1 MVLLLRSRRDDAKN
15 CVLLI
20 TEGMSDPEL
29 RLVLEL
35 ATDEELMEFEEILY
49 STRFGCVLISLMLF
63 CLFCSDIFASVSL
76 FGNNIRTLRQN
87 W

>member
-1 MVLLLRSRRDDAKN
+1 
-15 CVLLI
+15 VLLI

-49 STRFGCVLISLMLF
+49 GTRFGCVLIFLILFAYLALM
-63 CLFCSDIFASVSL
+63 
-76 FGNNIRTLRQN
+76 
-87 W
+87 

>member
-49 STRFGCVLISLMLF
+49 STRFGLRADFSHAVLPILLRYIRIS
-63 CLFCSDIFASVSL
+63 
-76 FGNNIRTLRQN
+76 
-87 W
+87 

>member
-1 MVLLLRSRRDDAKN
+1 MRSRRDDAKK

-49 STRFGCVLISLMLF
+49 GTRFGCVLIFLMLF
-63 CLFCSDIFASVSL
+63 CLFSSDIAASVVFVWVIV
-76 FGNNIRTLRQN
+76 FGP
-87 W
+87 